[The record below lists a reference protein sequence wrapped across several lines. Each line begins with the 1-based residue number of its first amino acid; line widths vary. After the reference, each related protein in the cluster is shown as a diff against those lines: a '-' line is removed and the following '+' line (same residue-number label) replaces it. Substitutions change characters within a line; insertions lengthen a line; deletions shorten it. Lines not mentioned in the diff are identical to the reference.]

1 MTGLIIKKAEE
12 DQYEQVRDFY
22 RSMTDRMKKRGFI
35 ITWVKDVHPSPAFL
49 KESICSGTLYI
60 GTIGETIVSSMVLS
74 HDHNEE
80 YEKIEWAEPLD
91 DSQILVVH
99 ALGADPDVTGK
110 GVGRSMVNEA
120 IRIAENCGMR
130 AVRLDVLESNK
141 PAENLY
147 LGCGFE
153 YRGTSRMYY
162 ENTGWKNFKMFEK
175 IL

>member
-1 MTGLIIKKAEE
+1 
-12 DQYEQVRDFY
+12 
-22 RSMTDRMKKRGFI
+22 
-35 ITWVKDVHPSPAFL
+35 
-49 KESICSGTLYI
+49 
-60 GTIGETIVSSMVLS
+60 
-74 HDHNEE
+74 
-80 YEKIEWAEPLD
+80 
-91 DSQILVVH
+91 
-99 ALGADPDVTGK
+99 
-110 GVGRSMVNEA
+110 MVNEA

-162 ENTGWKNFKMFEK
+162 ENTGLKNFKMFEK